1 MRNSLIRRPNS
12 LLEDFFNDDFFYPRT
27 LGSHLDVYQENDN
40 YVVEADLP
48 GFKKEEIELQYEND
62 LLTIR
67 AQHKEESNE
76 ENKKYVYR
84 SRSMASYV
92 KQIRFT
98 NIDPSKIDAKFDDG
112 VLKVT
117 LPSRDHILEETKRI
131 EVK

>member
-67 AQHKEESNE
+67 AQHKEETNE

-84 SRSMASYV
+84 SRAMASYV

-117 LPSRDHILEETKRI
+117 LPSRDHILEESKRI